1 MKPTIIKTSTRYV
14 SEIEQFSEGLPHGI
28 LNKTKADVGGSY
40 LAINCP
46 TNYIVVC
53 PFKDLC
59 DSLEA
64 DKNNKYNVFKIYGGV
79 EKEDF
84 DLYSKKNK
92 IKKIVVTFDSFDKL
106 TTWINPKDYKLLIET
121 AKSYEEDSTLITAM
135 SQNVR
140 DVSKSINEVIN
151 HNFFL

>member
-53 PFKDLC
+53 PFRDLC

-79 EKEDF
+79 EK
-84 DLYSKKNK
+84 
-92 IKKIVVTFDSFDKL
+92 
-106 TTWINPKDYKLLIET
+106 
-121 AKSYEEDSTLITAM
+121 
-135 SQNVR
+135 
-140 DVSKSINEVIN
+140 
-151 HNFFL
+151 

>member
-53 PFKDLC
+53 PFRDLC

-106 TTWINPKDYKLLIET
+106 TTWINPKDYKLLIDEISFNN
-121 AKSYEEDSTLITAM
+121 K
-135 SQNVR
+135 
-140 DVSKSINEVIN
+140 
-151 HNFFL
+151 